1 MIDRPLR
8 ILIADDDERARRAA
22 HQALRAAGIQAE
34 IQEAPDCASTLAA
47 LRRQA
52 FDCAC
57 LDYQF
62 PDGDGALVL
71 REVRK
76 AEIHIPI
83 IMLIG
88 NREELRAVEWM
99 KAGAS
104 DYLPKSRLTP
114 ESLAQS
120 LRSVLRLHEAQMRAR
135 QAEEALR
142 ANRQWLSTIL
152 RSIGNAVIATD
163 TVERVLFMNPMA
175 ETLTGWKQQEAVGRP
190 LREVFVILSEKTRV
204 RIETPI
210 TRMLRDGSH
219 IKIDEPVLLVA
230 RNGTETPIE
239 GSGTPVC
246 NENRESIGVALIFR
260 DISGDKAAE
269 AALLKQRGDLAA
281 LNARL
286 IAEVQETQ
294 HRVKNNLH
302 LLSSIVEMQTM
313 KGRDSVPVQDL
324 KQVARHIHSL
334 AFVHDILT
342 QQAREGCHEHY
353 ISSLAIMERLQPI
366 LQSQAG
372 SRRLRFDMEDV
383 RLSARQGTAFPIVLT
398 ELVSNALKYGKSE
411 VLVRLAAKGASA
423 AMLEVCDD
431 GPGFPTS
438 FDPARDA
445 NSGLEL
451 VQYLSR
457 WNLGGQVE
465 YQNRPGGGAR
475 VHITLPLPQ

>member
-1 MIDRPLR
+1 MEQTAGIMIDRPLR

-88 NREELRAVEWM
+88 HREELRAVEWM

-230 RNGTETPIE
+230 AT
-239 GSGTPVC
+239 
-246 NENRESIGVALIFR
+246 
-260 DISGDKAAE
+260 
-269 AALLKQRGDLAA
+269 
-281 LNARL
+281 AR
-286 IAEVQETQ
+286 
-294 HRVKNNLH
+294 K
-302 LLSSIVEMQTM
+302 
-313 KGRDSVPVQDL
+313 
-324 KQVARHIHSL
+324 
-334 AFVHDILT
+334 
-342 QQAREGCHEHY
+342 
-353 ISSLAIMERLQPI
+353 
-366 LQSQAG
+366 
-372 SRRLRFDMEDV
+372 RRLRAAARPSAMRTGKASGS
-383 RLSARQGTAFPIVLT
+383 RLSFAT
-398 ELVSNALKYGKSE
+398 
-411 VLVRLAAKGASA
+411 SA
-423 AMLEVCDD
+423 A
-431 GPGFPTS
+431 TK
-438 FDPARDA
+438 
-445 NSGLEL
+445 
-451 VQYLSR
+451 
-457 WNLGGQVE
+457 
-465 YQNRPGGGAR
+465 RPKR
-475 VHITLPLPQ
+475 RS